1 MAGDSSLP
9 GPGSATQHALVELAR
24 IPAQTSLDSFF
35 RHACELSADALQLE
49 RVGVWLFIDEGK
61 VLRCA
66 NLYERSK
73 GEHSTGSR
81 LQVADFP
88 TYFGTLKQHRT
99 LPAAVATQEAWTAE
113 LTQEYLAPLGIT
125 SMLDAGLFVDGEM
138 IGVICHE
145 HVGPPRE
152 WSAEDQDFVAA
163 VAEAAGLRIQAA
175 EAHEL
180 RNAFQRQ
187 QKRLAAQAK
196 LAAMEELTAG
206 IAHDFKN
213 LLMTVRIYGRLL
225 SKRDDMPQ
233 DAREHAQEIVTA
245 TDRGTELAREL
256 MEFARPTFAPPA
268 VLDLAAATNEF
279 LPELQAAAGPRHE
292 LRVSGSASVGRVLLE
307 KLQYHRLLANVVTNA
322 REAMPDGGPIKVR
335 LAPVRLRTGNGNG
348 AGRFVLVEVSDK
360 GVGMDATTL
369 ARVFEPYFT
378 TKLKGTG
385 LGLPIVQQI
394 VDRVGG
400 FVRVESERG
409 VGTTVRMYFPSILAG
424 AGPKWEAAE
433 GERRAE
439 S

>member
-1 MAGDSSLP
+1 
-9 GPGSATQHALVELAR
+9 
-24 IPAQTSLDSFF
+24 
-35 RHACELSADALQLE
+35 
-49 RVGVWLFIDEGK
+49 
-61 VLRCA
+61 
-66 NLYERSK
+66 
-73 GEHSTGSR
+73 
-81 LQVADFP
+81 
-88 TYFGTLKQHRT
+88 
-99 LPAAVATQEAWTAE
+99 
-113 LTQEYLAPLGIT
+113 
-125 SMLDAGLFVDGEM
+125 
-138 IGVICHE
+138 
-145 HVGPPRE
+145 
-152 WSAEDQDFVAA
+152 
-163 VAEAAGLRIQAA
+163 
-175 EAHEL
+175 
-180 RNAFQRQ
+180 
-187 QKRLAAQAK
+187 
-196 LAAMEELTAG
+196 
-206 IAHDFKN
+206 
-213 LLMTVRIYGRLL
+213 
-225 SKRDDMPQ
+225 
-233 DAREHAQEIVTA
+233 
-245 TDRGTELAREL
+245 
-256 MEFARPTFAPPA
+256 
-268 VLDLAAATNEF
+268 
-279 LPELQAAAGPRHE
+279 
-292 LRVSGSASVGRVLLE
+292 VLLE